1 MRSWTRL
8 TATALALGL
17 LTASCGSSDP
27 FSSDSNTDPD
37 PNTITVGSAAS
48 PESEAVADIY
58 ILALRA
64 NGFHAGG
71 KQGVGQREGY
81 IPALSSGEISVIPE
95 YTGNLLHYLNKEAK
109 AATAEQIKA
118 ELDQALAAVKLVAY
132 APAPASNTDSIAVTK
147 KLAQA
152 WGLASIADLA
162 PHAAELKVAA
172 NAEFQQRAQGLAGL
186 REIYGIDVPPDHFVA
201 INDSSGPATIKALR
215 DGQVQGANIYTTT
228 PALAEGD
235 LLVLADP
242 KGLFPPNNVVPV
254 VSSRK
259 DTPKLHR
266 VLDAVSAQLTT
277 DDLAQLNRAISGD
290 GKQEPEDAAAAW
302 LKAHG
307 LDRPLA
313 QN

>member
-1 MRSWTRL
+1 MRSWIRL
-8 TATALALGL
+8 TALSAALGIL
-17 LTASCGSSDP
+17 SASCGSSDP
-27 FSSDSNTDPD
+27 FSTDTGADPD
-37 PNTITVGSAAS
+37 PNTVVVGSAAI

-81 IPALSSGEISVIPE
+81 IPALSAGQISVVPE
-95 YTGNLLHYLNKEAK
+95 YTGNLLHYLSQNTK

-132 APAPASNTDSIAVTK
+132 APAPASNTDSITVTK
-147 KLAQA
+147 KLAQS

-162 PHAAELKVAA
+162 PHASEFKVAG
-172 NAEFQQRAQGLAGL
+172 NAEFRQRSQGLAGL
-186 REIYGIDVPPDHFVA
+186 QEIYGISVPADHFVP

-215 DGQVQGANIYTTT
+215 EGQVQGADVYTTT

-235 LLVLADP
+235 LVALADP
-242 KGLFPPNNVVPV
+242 KGLFPPNNVVPI
-254 VSSRK
+254 VSARK
-259 DTPKLHR
+259 DTPKLRR

-277 DDLAQLNRAISGD
+277 EDLAQINRAISGD
-290 GKQEPEDAAAAW
+290 GGQEPEEAAAGW

-307 LDRPLA
+307 LDRPLVG
-313 QN
+313 N